1 MALQKK
7 KKIKLLTK
15 IKSQLFS
22 YSSKDPFAYIYL
34 AIFYYI
40 AKNILCFVNIEANLL
55 DYFAFFLLNT
65 QQRPQRKQ
73 WNLPEFS
80 EVTSNMQTAEFML
93 FE

>member
-1 MALQKK
+1 M
-7 KKIKLLTK
+7 
-15 IKSQLFS
+15 
-22 YSSKDPFAYIYL
+22 
-34 AIFYYI
+34 
-40 AKNILCFVNIEANLL
+40 CFVNIEANLL
-55 DYFAFFLLNT
+55 DYFAFFPLNT